1 MKGFLSAKK
10 AGFSKRQA
18 RLAVWREYARR
29 FTMEEQKEKK
39 KDYKKPEIEQTEK
52 ISRVFLACVS
62 QIASCADTLQQA
74 GTCP

>member
-1 MKGFLSAKK
+1 
-10 AGFSKRQA
+10 
-18 RLAVWREYARR
+18 
-29 FTMEEQKEKK
+29 MEEQKEKK